1 MFNRRFRGFMKNII
15 LSKCAALGEVTDY
28 FYQVEFQK
36 RGSAH
41 IHMIA
46 WIKNAP
52 KYGENSD
59 DEVIQFIDKYITCQM
74 PNERK
79 DPFLH
84 EIITKVQTHSKS
96 HSKSCKRRD
105 KVCRFNFPKP
115 ISRRTFIVDRKFKE
129 VNNNDNND
137 EDDELNRMKTKIKE
151 INVYLKEIEDKNI
164 ILNWN
169 HFDDSLAKVEW
180 TYDDYERALKILLPI
195 DTVIL
200 KRAPE
205 DRWVNNY
212 NEKCIINWNANMD
225 VQFVMN
231 AYACG
236 KYMLSYIC
244 KAEKEM
250 SDILRNVHEEAK
262 NKNMSIQQEMK
273 ALSGVYFHNREVC
286 VQEAMYRVCSLPLKN
301 ASRKDEFVPTDPDC
315 FRLSKPLSLITKMI
329 TEGKED
335 NEGLL
340 YSNFVDKYFDRPDGT
355 LFDICLADFVAQF
368 GFINKNAV
376 RKRTQTWPLKTLN
389 FAVYKRKREIV
400 IRYPRFELYDDEE
413 RYYHNLMRLF
423 LPIRKE
429 DDIKEPYSYF
439 FHNGYI
445 TSICGE
451 VKSVKLI
458 VLLNRDRYETKISKQ
473 LEAAMH
479 DLSENNI
486 QTDVWGT
493 LCAETELEQEEIAV
507 SIKNKYNKLVDL
519 DNDENPDIEYMLK
532 SKRRT
537 NNLDKNIY
545 EIHSTTFDSTTIRPM
560 LNTMTHEQLNIF
572 YYLRDW
578 CLRKIANENTES
590 IRLFITG
597 GAGTGKSHL
606 LKCMFYEAKKIL
618 NKMNH
623 GQSND
628 IRTLIC
634 APTNAAALNMN
645 CSTIHCTF
653 KVGLKNFNLSENVLN
668 SMRSK
673 LDGLCLLFIDEI
685 SLVDRSLWRDLHTQ
699 LGQIMYKTGANT
711 FFGNVSI
718 IAVGDFYQLPPVKGV
733 PLYLSNNVVDYWQN
747 LFEYYELTICQRT
760 KEAEFYALANRIRK
774 KRKDQSLSEEDKRML
789 KRCVDRYNLKLYQD
803 DCLHLFAW
811 NQFVDEHN
819 KKMLSL
825 KCKEIVDVPGEQL
838 TINKRILDQ
847 KKKRKLNTYD
857 YKNLKLAVGAR
868 VIIEENV
875 SRDDEIVKGAF
886 GNIVEIVFNISKKNF
901 INHIR
906 VKFDNPDCGRQHQN
920 ICAICRKEKTIC
932 IQRYNNARDDD
943 EYKKNTAQF
952 PIRLGWASTVHK
964 VQGATIKGV
973 VVDLKRFNQ
982 PGQGYVSFTRP
993 TNSDELFL
1001 TELREEA
1008 FFCDEQIEES
1018 IIKMRKMLY
1027 QYAPIDKKAFF
1038 RLGFHNVEGL
1048 EAHYND
1054 IKNHHWYKT
1063 CNIICINETW
1073 LQSTNCQCHL
1083 EGFSLLVKNRSD
1095 SYHNPSLCER
1105 NRGGV
1110 GFFIRNDTNF
1120 EVVNLPCCNVESL
1133 TIKSQILK
1141 KLCFLT
1147 TVYKPPNINSTTFI
1161 SNFHQQLLLLNLQN
1175 DQHIIMGDFNENAN
1189 NIDIPIHKYFEARC
1203 YNRLVFENTTLGNT
1217 LLDCVFIKDV
1227 NTKQKLS
1234 IIPAYFSYHNALTL
1248 ELFEH
1253 NINLEE
1259 TEINNNTKN
1268 ISSNNLLC
1276 HVTSEY
1282 SSKRKKI
1289 NNQNCQLKR
1298 KKTTEGSIIK
1308 RDNKKKKILD
1318 EKVPDKR
1325 NEKQLYM
1332 QCSGNIFL
1340 KHLHYSREDNIS
1352 GWYSFEDIEN
1362 LLKKAFK
1369 IYENNLLSTN
1379 RYVYIFTPILGTNI
1393 IRIDGDEHNELLDQ
1407 IYAFQRQRLVDVL
1420 YATINEI
1427 IIPINL
1433 HGSHWVILFIVFP
1446 LLINDHYY
1454 VFYFDSLGQQ
1464 IPASIVNTL
1473 IKSNIITSESP
1484 IHSNFQ
1490 EVLQTDERNC
1500 GPWIIT
1506 CATKWLATKEINI
1519 LHLSLIN
1526 IELERKNQEFYLQN
1540 LYSNRAVAN

>member
-28 FYQVEFQK
+28 FYRVEFQK
-36 RGSAH
+36 RGSPH

-137 EDDELNRMKTKIKE
+137 EDDDELNRMKTKIKE

-286 VQEAMYRVCSLPLKN
+286 VQEAIYRVCSLPLKN
-301 ASRKDEFVPTDPDC
+301 ASRKVEFVPTDPDC
-315 FRLSKPLSLITKMI
+315 FRFSKPLSLITKMI

-458 VLLNRDRYETKISKQ
+458 VLLNRDRYDTKISKQ

-572 YYLRDW
+572 YYVRDW

-597 GAGTGKSHL
+597 GA
-606 LKCMFYEAKKIL
+606 
-618 NKMNH
+618 
-623 GQSND
+623 
-628 IRTLIC
+628 
-634 APTNAAALNMN
+634 
-645 CSTIHCTF
+645 
-653 KVGLKNFNLSENVLN
+653 
-668 SMRSK
+668 
-673 LDGLCLLFIDEI
+673 DGLCLLFIDEI
-685 SLVDRSLWRDLHTQ
+685 SLVDRSLWRDLHTR
-699 LGQIMYKTGANT
+699 LGQIMYKSGANT

-733 PLYLSNNVVDYWQN
+733 PYIYRI
-747 LFEYYELTICQRT
+747 TT

-819 KKMLSL
+819 KKMLPL

-1018 IIKMRKMLY
+1018 IIR
-1027 QYAPIDKKAFF
+1027 
-1038 RLGFHNVEGL
+1038 R
-1048 EAHYND
+1048 
-1054 IKNHHWYKT
+1054 
-1063 CNIICINETW
+1063 
-1073 LQSTNCQCHL
+1073 
-1083 EGFSLLVKNRSD
+1083 R
-1095 SYHNPSLCER
+1095 
-1105 NRGGV
+1105 
-1110 GFFIRNDTNF
+1110 
-1120 EVVNLPCCNVESL
+1120 
-1133 TIKSQILK
+1133 
-1141 KLCFLT
+1141 
-1147 TVYKPPNINSTTFI
+1147 
-1161 SNFHQQLLLLNLQN
+1161 
-1175 DQHIIMGDFNENAN
+1175 
-1189 NIDIPIHKYFEARC
+1189 
-1203 YNRLVFENTTLGNT
+1203 
-1217 LLDCVFIKDV
+1217 
-1227 NTKQKLS
+1227 
-1234 IIPAYFSYHNALTL
+1234 
-1248 ELFEH
+1248 
-1253 NINLEE
+1253 
-1259 TEINNNTKN
+1259 
-1268 ISSNNLLC
+1268 
-1276 HVTSEY
+1276 
-1282 SSKRKKI
+1282 
-1289 NNQNCQLKR
+1289 
-1298 KKTTEGSIIK
+1298 
-1308 RDNKKKKILD
+1308 
-1318 EKVPDKR
+1318 
-1325 NEKQLYM
+1325 
-1332 QCSGNIFL
+1332 
-1340 KHLHYSREDNIS
+1340 
-1352 GWYSFEDIEN
+1352 
-1362 LLKKAFK
+1362 
-1369 IYENNLLSTN
+1369 
-1379 RYVYIFTPILGTNI
+1379 
-1393 IRIDGDEHNELLDQ
+1393 
-1407 IYAFQRQRLVDVL
+1407 
-1420 YATINEI
+1420 
-1427 IIPINL
+1427 
-1433 HGSHWVILFIVFP
+1433 
-1446 LLINDHYY
+1446 
-1454 VFYFDSLGQQ
+1454 
-1464 IPASIVNTL
+1464 
-1473 IKSNIITSESP
+1473 
-1484 IHSNFQ
+1484 
-1490 EVLQTDERNC
+1490 
-1500 GPWIIT
+1500 
-1506 CATKWLATKEINI
+1506 
-1519 LHLSLIN
+1519 
-1526 IELERKNQEFYLQN
+1526 
-1540 LYSNRAVAN
+1540 